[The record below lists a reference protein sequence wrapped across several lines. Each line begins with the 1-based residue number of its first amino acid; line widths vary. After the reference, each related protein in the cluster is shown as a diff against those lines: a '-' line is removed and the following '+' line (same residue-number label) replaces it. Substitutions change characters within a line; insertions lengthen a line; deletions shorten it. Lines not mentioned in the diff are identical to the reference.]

1 MKKDFVEG
9 NLFLHLL
16 GHLKGKY
23 QRSFQGIL
31 KKSKKNKPTLFFES
45 RLIRSY
51 ALLNPSKVLVI
62 KLMFSKSSSSM
73 DAPAS
78 MRLSSTSTS
87 AS

>member
-1 MKKDFVEG
+1 MSLEIIPSLARTFRNDLSTVFLSLFEKK
-9 NLFLHLL
+9 
-16 GHLKGKY
+16 
-23 QRSFQGIL
+23 Q
-31 KKSKKNKPTLFFES
+31 KNKPTLFFES

>member
-31 KKSKKNKPTLFFES
+31 KKSKKNKPVS
-45 RLIRSY
+45 ISGNRLCHIH
-51 ALLNPSKVLVI
+51 
-62 KLMFSKSSSSM
+62 
-73 DAPAS
+73 
-78 MRLSSTSTS
+78 
-87 AS
+87 

>member
-31 KKSKKNKPTLFFES
+31 KKAKKIS
-45 RLIRSY
+45 RSPFLETGYAEFISYLI
-51 ALLNPSKVLVI
+51 
-62 KLMFSKSSSSM
+62 
-73 DAPAS
+73 PAAF
-78 MRLSSTSTS
+78 L
-87 AS
+87 